1 MNENEMTINVKRA
14 LDLCAEFPAGFSP
27 KGIKATSAYV
37 FEAVM
42 PFFDAL
48 IDQYFIE
55 CIDEETSTY
64 KVTNRG
70 RYILSMHDSD
80 IAEDVILANNQK
92 KALIIMSLMNGKIS
106 AADNSFNPHEFC
118 NFEDLITRGF
128 VVTDRDA
135 DNFEPFTFWLS
146 SKGERFVKKHCI
158 IL

>member
-1 MNENEMTINVKRA
+1 MNKNRAAVKKA
-14 LDLCAEFPAGFSP
+14 LNLCAEFPAGFSP
-27 KGIKATSAYV
+27 KGIKAISAYI

-48 IDQYFIE
+48 IYQYFIE

-70 RYILSMHDSD
+70 RYILSMDDYD
-80 IAEDVILANNQK
+80 IVEDATLTNNQK

-128 VVTDRDA
+128 VGTDRDA
-135 DNFEPFTFWLS
+135 DNFESFTFWLS
-146 SKGERFVKKHCI
+146 LKGEQFVKKHCI